1 MPWILLGFAVA
12 ITQIFYWVTYAV
24 ADPGSEDLLPPRS
37 IVLGL
42 TLGQVLAV
50 VMVVIWSASA
60 LGSEYGWGTFR
71 TVLVRGA
78 GRWQF
83 LAAQF
88 SVMAAT
94 VLLWLVVVGAGAAVS
109 SLLGGAFSGDG
120 LSTAG
125 QWSSVGETLGK
136 ATYAVLPYI
145 ALTMFFVVLSSSAG
159 AATGLTMVYIFI
171 IEGVVL
177 EILAE
182 FVKGFDVIAD
192 YTLGRAASA
201 WLGDGD
207 GGIFGTFDNN
217 KGELHGF
224 LVILVYVV
232 ALSGAA
238 IWIFNKKDIGG
249 PKGP

>member
-1 MPWILLGFAVA
+1 MPWVLLGLVVA
-12 ITQIFYWVTYAV
+12 ITQIVYWVTFTV
-24 ADPGSEDLLPPRS
+24 GDPGAEDLLPPRS

-42 TLGQVLAV
+42 TLGQTLAAI
-50 VMVVIWSASA
+50 MIVIWAASA

-71 TVLVRGA
+71 TVLVRGP

-88 SVMAAT
+88 SVMTAT
-94 VLLWLVVVGAGAAVS
+94 VLLWLIVVAAGAAIS
-109 SLLGGAFSGDG
+109 SLLGGVFSDDG
-120 LSTAG
+120 FSTSG

-136 ATYAVLPYI
+136 ALYAVLPYI

-159 AATGLTMVYIFI
+159 AATSLAMVYIFI

-192 YTLGRAASA
+192 YTLGRAAAA
-201 WLGDGD
+201 WLGEGD
-207 GGIFGTFDNN
+207 GGIFGGIDDT
-217 KGELHGF
+217 KGVLHGF
-224 LVILVYVV
+224 LVIMVYTIV
-232 ALSGAA
+232 LSGAA
-238 IWIFNKKDIGG
+238 VWIFNKKDIGG